1 VVAGGDGGVILRK
14 KNIAMGEFGGSIQ
27 DICGG
32 QQLQAWCGGS
42 SIMFHGTSLANWRST
57 QREGFRT
64 TVGVLERGVTT
75 SQPKFSWPA
84 IFQLD
89 SQKDTLWGACS
100 AKEMI

>member
-1 VVAGGDGGVILRK
+1 MAAGGAGGVILRK
-14 KNIAMGEFGGSIQ
+14 NYSDGGAR

-32 QQLQAWCGGS
+32 QLSAWCGGS